1 MVAECSP
8 EDVRA
13 LGDELTRRPEAAAL
27 RAGVS
32 RLYYANH
39 LFAVATVAPKLGIR
53 VKGQGDDHGTIVHKL
68 KNGKTMGVGI
78 LLDKLRTY
86 REHADY
92 HINDAH
98 KRSDCPFCMG
108 KLKLDSALAKTIR
121 EEAQTCF
128 RMLGSI

>member
-1 MVAECSP
+1 MLAECTP

-13 LGDELTRRPEAAAL
+13 LGDELTNRPESAAI

-39 LFAVATVAPKLGIR
+39 LFAVASVAPKLNIPI
-53 VKGQGDDHGTIVHKL
+53 KGKGDDHGTVIHHL
-68 KNGKTMGVGI
+68 KKGKTTGVGN

-92 HINDAH
+92 HISDAH
-98 KRSDCPFCMG
+98 KRSDCPFCIG
-108 KLKLDSALAKTIR
+108 KLKLDGALAKTIR
-121 EEAQTCF
+121 EEAQSCL
-128 RMLGSI
+128 RILGSI